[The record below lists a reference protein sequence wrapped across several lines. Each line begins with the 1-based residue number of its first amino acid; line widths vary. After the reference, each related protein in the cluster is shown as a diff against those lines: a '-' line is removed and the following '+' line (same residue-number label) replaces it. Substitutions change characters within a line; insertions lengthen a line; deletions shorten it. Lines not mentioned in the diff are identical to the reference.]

1 MKPRCLINDRARAAD
16 PAADFARRIRQGVPG
31 IEP

>member
-16 PAADFARRIRQGVPG
+16 KADDFSQRIRQGVPG
-31 IEP
+31 IDL